1 MGGHIMPGNWTEGVR
16 AVLITGTS
24 TGIGK
29 ACALYLDSIGFN
41 VFAGVR
47 READGNALRKNA
59 SGRLIPVLIDITD
72 SESID
77 SALKFISGKVGGAG
91 LAGLVN
97 NAGIN
102 AGGIGLLEFLPI
114 AEIRYL
120 LEVNI
125 IGHIAVTQAFLPL
138 IRKGHGRIVNM
149 GSIAGI
155 MPQPYLAP
163 YSASKAALEA
173 ITDSLRLELKPWRI
187 PVSII
192 EPGIVYTPMWDKAET
207 EAAIKVK
214 NFPQEAFDLYG
225 PTINEVVEILKNKKR
240 IKMVAVSID
249 VVARTVARALTAKRP
264 GIRYIVGWDARF
276 AAFLT
281 WALPHRAIDR
291 LAMMFW
297 RLIGLKQR

>member
-1 MGGHIMPGNWTEGVR
+1 MPECREEGER
-16 AVLITGTS
+16 AILITGAS

-29 ACALYLDSIGFN
+29 ACALYLDSIGFK

-47 READGNALRKNA
+47 REVDGNALREKA
-59 SGRLIPVLIDITD
+59 SDRLTPVLIDVTD

-77 SALKFISGKVGGAG
+77 SALKLVSGKVGGAG

-97 NAGIN
+97 NAGIMT
-102 AGGIGLLEFLPI
+102 ASGLLEFLSI
-114 AEIRYL
+114 AEIRNL
-120 LEVNI
+120 LEVNL

-138 IRKGHGRIVNM
+138 IRQGHGRIVNM
-149 GSIAGI
+149 GSAAGGI
-155 MPQPYLAP
+155 MSLPYIAP

-192 EPGIVYTPMWDKAET
+192 EPGIVDTPIWDKTEI

-225 PTINEVVEILKNKKR
+225 PTIDGVVEILKNKKR
-240 IKMVAVSID
+240 IKMFAVSVD
-249 VVARTVARALTAKRP
+249 VVARTVARVLTAKRP
-264 GIRYIVGWDARF
+264 GTRYIVGWHARF

-281 WALPHRAIDR
+281 WVLPHRAIDW
-291 LAMMFW
+291 LAAMMFW
-297 RLIGLKQR
+297 RLLGLKER